1 MYLDIMLVYLDI
13 VSVLCLLDMMILHV
27 HPSTTYIDEDQESLV
42 SFSFTIFPKPAM
54 NVWYESPEASDH
66 NSLCRPGPALCR
78 LRHHIPRIQCLRC
91 LAKSANVMEI
101 YDAWEPGSETQKYV
115 RNILLIHFCVR
126 NEGGVRIST
135 VNCST
140 AAPLVSSRFAV
151 ERRSFY
157 TIHKLIYLYLTIVYL

>member
-1 MYLDIMLVYLDI
+1 
-13 VSVLCLLDMMILHV
+13 
-27 HPSTTYIDEDQESLV
+27 
-42 SFSFTIFPKPAM
+42 M
-54 NVWYESPEASDH
+54 NVWNESPEASDH

-157 TIHKLIYLYLTIVYL
+157 TIHKLIYLHLTIVYLCCDHYLGQWSSDQYR

>member
-1 MYLDIMLVYLDI
+1 MIEKRLCSSCCDVSF
-13 VSVLCLLDMMILHV
+13 VSVHCLLV

-54 NVWYESPEASDH
+54 NVWNESPEASDH

-78 LRHHIPRIQCLRC
+78 LRHHIPRLQCLRC

-140 AAPLVSSRFAV
+140 AASLVSSRYAV
-151 ERRSFY
+151 ERSSFY
-157 TIHKLIYLYLTIVYL
+157 TIHELIYLHLTNMYL